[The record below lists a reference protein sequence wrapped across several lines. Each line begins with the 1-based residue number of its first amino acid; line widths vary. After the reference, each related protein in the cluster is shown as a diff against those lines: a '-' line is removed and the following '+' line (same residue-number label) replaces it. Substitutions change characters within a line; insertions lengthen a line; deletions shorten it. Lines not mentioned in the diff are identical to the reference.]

1 VGVIEERLKSSSLEG
16 TWCFGMIVVLAM
28 KLSLCTLAQLAVVA
42 SASVVSYRAPI
53 YDKSTQFS
61 LKVNDVDQKTINYAG
76 YDYVQLDL
84 DEGNTYTYRITALT
98 QSSITSYTISPKK
111 IPIKATVNGNQLV
124 FTASKAHYLIIKINN
139 LKEIVI
145 MADPTETD
153 KPPSSGTG
161 IFNVMNYGADS
172 TGQSVTKGI
181 QNAIDAAGKSPGS
194 IVYVPAGVY
203 SVGNLVLRSDT
214 SLYLA
219 GGSVLR
225 NTGKPSD
232 YINHYNKTGL
242 LPGTWWISTDFRS
255 KNIKLYG
262 RGTIDGNGH
271 EMRVNNKFIAEM
283 VVPVDTTHF
292 IYDGPLIRDSSF
304 WALVP
309 TQSTDVA
316 IKNSK
321 ILNRVNDFY
330 ENDGIDVVESKNVR
344 VFRSISIARD
354 DSYSTKTWPDD
365 TGTTVP
371 FPNKPM
377 PLSDVVFSDCLAW
390 TECYGY
396 KIGQGTYEQQSNIV
410 FKDSSIYKA
419 AVGIGID
426 HKFGTSLVND
436 VTFYNIDIERLWSNA
451 HGKATW
457 IAIFVEK
464 SGVGPIRDVKVNQ
477 INVYDQGAKGGF
489 LMGYDDS
496 SKVSNVELWNI
507 FMSGSTTSAKTLK
520 AMNILY
526 TDFSENI
533 NVH

>member
-1 VGVIEERLKSSSLEG
+1 MNLFLSILAY
-16 TWCFGMIVVLAM
+16 FAVLA
-28 KLSLCTLAQLAVVA
+28 SG
-42 SASVVSYRAPI
+42 SVVSYRAPI

-84 DEGNTYTYRITALT
+84 DEGETYTYRITALT
-98 QSSITSYTISPKK
+98 HSSITSYTISPKK
-111 IPIKATVNGNQLV
+111 IPIKATVTGNQLV
-124 FTASKAHYLIIKINN
+124 FTASKAHYLIVKINN

-153 KPPSSGTG
+153 KPPSTGTG
-161 IFNVMNYGADS
+161 IFNVMNYGADN
-172 TGQSVTKGI
+172 TGKSVTKGI
-181 QNAIDAAGKSPGS
+181 QKAMDAASKSPGS

-203 SVGNLVLRSDT
+203 SIGNLVLRSDT

-225 NTGKPSD
+225 NTGNPSD
-232 YINHYNKTGL
+232 YIKHYHKTGL
-242 LPGTWWISTDFRS
+242 LDGTWWISTDFKS

-262 RGTIDGNGH
+262 RGTIDGNGN
-271 EMRVNNKFIAEM
+271 EMRINNKFIAEM

-321 ILNRVNDFY
+321 ILNRVTREDFY
-330 ENDGIDVVESKNVR
+330 ENDGIDVVESTNVR
-344 VFRSISIARD
+344 VYRSISIARD

-365 TGTTVP
+365 KGTTVP

-377 PLSDVVFSDCLAW
+377 PVSDVVFSDCLAW

-396 KIGQGTYEQQSNIV
+396 KIGQGTYGQQSNIV
-410 FKDSSIYKA
+410 FKDSSVYKA
-419 AVGIGID
+419 AVGFGIH
-426 HKFGTSLVND
+426 HKFGTGLVND
-436 VTFYNIDIERLWSNA
+436 VTFYNIDVEQLWSNA
-451 HGKATW
+451 HGKASW
-457 IAIFVEK
+457 MAFFVEK
-464 SGVGPIRDVKVNQ
+464 EGNEGVGPIKDVKVNQ
-477 INVYDQGAKGGF
+477 INVYDKGAKGGY

-507 FMSGSTTSAKTLK
+507 FMPGSTTSAKTLK
-520 AMNILY
+520 AMNILN
-526 TDFSENI
+526 TGFTENI
-533 NVH
+533 KVH